1 MLYRKLL
8 VHPLEIDTDDPP
20 RLLKQCVLYPEFA
33 ERFADALDLIDEGQY
48 LWEDFYVSG
57 QGWEPVASN
66 TVSSVSI
73 MAPNIRE
80 SFNRYPAAG
89 LANAIRYSRIDA
101 SGVSDAQLVAAL
113 AIDRACRAIQTLWEW
128 IDWIEDDARKG
139 DPTRAADMSMLW
151 PDTYLGMVN
160 DHRLG
165 FPHLEIEARESTA
178 IYLGDARNYMTIASA
193 YRDPTLS
200 DKEKA
205 FISLGAVTRS
215 RREVSRK
222 GFLKSAE
229 VRKNEHAD
237 RNAQICEKG
246 RDLISSTGTKRGI
259 AGRISRTA
267 LGAGLSAKQIN
278 NILIAGGV
286 LIRSKNG

>member
-8 VHPLEIDTDDPP
+8 GHPLEIDADDPP
-20 RLLKQCVLYPEFA
+20 RLLKECVLYPEFA
-33 ERFADALDLIDEGQY
+33 ERFADALHLIDEGQY
-48 LWEDFYVSG
+48 LWESFYASDH
-57 QGWEPVASN
+57 GWSPLASN
-66 TVSSVSI
+66 AVSAVSS
-73 MAPNIRE
+73 MASNIRQ
-80 SFNRYPAAG
+80 SFNRFPDVG
-89 LANAIRYSRIDA
+89 LANAIRHSRLDS
-101 SGVSDAQLVAAL
+101 SGISDAQLVGAL
-113 AIDRACRAIQTLWEW
+113 AMDRACRAIQTLWAW

-139 DPTRAADMSMLW
+139 DPSRAANMSMLW
-151 PDTYLGMVN
+151 PGTYLEMVN

-165 FPHLEIEARESTA
+165 FPHLEIEARESAA
-178 IYLGDARNYMTIASA
+178 IYLGDARNYMTIASV

-205 FISLGAVTRS
+205 FISRGAVARS

-267 LGAGLSAKQIN
+267 LGASLSARQIN